1 MGKLTVSVDRNADLK
16 ALRKLEAA
24 GLVELFGVSIE
35 GIQDTKKLKNQ
46 EPPIAV
52 WDSPLGGWDKSVWAS
67 DDSKYSE
74 IERIVGR
81 QNHGDCLHLER
92 HIESKRDV
100 FVTDDKHFLS
110 CRHQLSEAFG
120 VTILTVSELTERL
133 AGSASGEGA
142 L

>member
-1 MGKLTVSVDRNADLK
+1 MGPDP
-16 ALRKLEAA
+16 
-24 GLVELFGVSIE
+24 
-35 GIQDTKKLKNQ
+35 KNQ

-52 WDSPLGGWDKSVWAS
+52 WDSPLAGWDKSVWAS
-67 DDSKYSE
+67 DDSKYSK

-100 FVTDDKHFLS
+100 FVTDDNDFLS
-110 CRHQLSEAFG
+110 CRHQLSEEFG
-120 VTILTVSELTERL
+120 VNILTVAELTERV
-133 AGSASGEGA
+133 AGSASDEGA